1 MTRRQ
6 TGGELAEQLGCP
18 GRNDE
23 HAHGVGGR
31 CSSFIGLGLLVR
43 FHQLIDGVRIDMSTG
58 MGAGD
63 LNKGRLS
70 GGPASDIRRD
80 GVLPQRRDLKQHTAG
95 IKCRGKLLAHRRL
108 LAGKQRDDLSPIVRH
123 GRQQLE

>member
-6 TGGELAEQLGCP
+6 TRGELTEQLGCP
-18 GRNDE
+18 SRNNE
-23 HAHGVGGR
+23 HAHRVGGR

-80 GVLPQRRDLKQHTAG
+80 GVLPQRRNLKQHTAG

-108 LAGKQRDDLSPIVRH
+108 LAVK
-123 GRQQLE
+123 